1 MFFLQM
7 RFLRDESNGEVH
19 LRHSHPEDTC
29 FHRILKLLQ
38 ISLQPRLEPG
48 QVWRVSSRS
57 SKRGFI
63 QAWFSVNISQVSTS
77 RAFVKEQL
85 LGWQDR
91 GTAARN
97 EF

>member
-48 QVWRVSSRS
+48 QV
-57 SKRGFI
+57 
-63 QAWFSVNISQVSTS
+63 
-77 RAFVKEQL
+77 
-85 LGWQDR
+85 
-91 GTAARN
+91 
-97 EF
+97 